1 MFGYIL
7 PPNLQAAT
15 LLTTISSP
23 TSMFAKAILAI
34 APLISEVLSPIAR
47 NIGYKVGE
55 AFGNNSQKYRDI
67 LIPAPNNS
75 SDSTEIERAK
85 QRYSQEML
93 EYAKAKNIRDNELL
107 KLTIAQ
113 TARRIELQ
121 EQQQQDRLNL
131 AALQR
136 DLMQEVQ
143 GKDIQ
148 NSQEMLEYAKAKNIR
163 DNELLKLTIAQTARR
178 IELQEQQQ
186 QDRRKLSALQRDLM
200 RELQAKDI
208 QIKLTEIQTI
218 WDKDTW
224 FSKLN
229 REETKQ
235 ILLEQQ
241 HRLLILL
248 SPPKISKRCP
258 ESFCEDLP
266 IEIRSVGDFLRQ
278 HYPQQDV
285 LRPVKFY
292 SDYFTESIGDI
303 DVERLQR
310 ILSPVPTTI
319 LYSDISDYAVTFRV
333 GFWGFLNNQEVS
345 LFSTKV
351 FDWEEAKDALLASGI
366 SEKKALR
373 MIRQLIVAIHKLL
386 AGFLADLYYLNIDPC
401 YEPQL
406 FNLKDELAENG
417 LAEEWVKPYFD
428 ILQDIQRRQGEQYE
442 QELKKLIEQVEAER
456 LSQASAK
463 AEAQHKQQIEE
474 AAKAEAQRK
483 QQIQEAS
490 AKAEAQRKQQIQEAS
505 AKAEAQ
511 RQQQIEEK
519 IIRKAY
525 SFKCVKTLNGV
536 GMSSVDCVVISPDG
550 KTFASTYSSANF
562 SQLWNIHTGELIRTF
577 SWHSGAVNCVA
588 INPNGTTLAGGSYD
602 QQIKLWNLETG
613 QEISTIKGHSFLI
626 WSLAFSP
633 DGETLASGSRDNT
646 IKLWNLKNGEEIRT
660 LTGHSE
666 SVFSVV
672 ISPDGNTLASGSYDH
687 TIKLWNLKN
696 GEEIRTLTGHSESVF
711 SVVISPDGQIIASGS
726 GDNTI
731 KLWHLK
737 TGQEIRTLSGHS
749 SSVYSV
755 AISPDGQIIASG
767 SGDNT
772 IKLWNLKTGQENRTL
787 TGHSAKVNSVSFS
800 PDGNTL
806 VSGSFDGSI
815 KIWRCDG

>member
-1 MFGYIL
+1 ML
-7 PPNLQAAT
+7 AN
-15 LLTTISSP
+15 
-23 TSMFAKAILAI
+23 AILAL
-34 APLISEVLSPIAR
+34 APYILEVLSPIAR

-55 AFGNNSQKYRDI
+55 AFGNKSQKYRDI
-67 LIPAPNNS
+67 LIPDPNNS
-75 SDSTEIERAK
+75 SDSTEIEQAK

-93 EYAKAKNIRDNELL
+93 EYAKAKNVRDNELL
-107 KLTIAQ
+107 KLTLAQ

-121 EQQQQDRLNL
+121 EQQQQDRL
-131 AALQR
+131 
-136 DLMQEVQ
+136 
-143 GKDIQ
+143 
-148 NSQEMLEYAKAKNIR
+148 
-163 DNELLKLTIAQTARR
+163 
-178 IELQEQQQ
+178 
-186 QDRRKLSALQRDLM
+186 KLSALQRDLM

-235 ILLEQQ
+235 ILLQQQ

-258 ESFCEDLP
+258 ETFCEDLP

-386 AGFLADLYYLNIDPC
+386 AGFLADLYYLNIDPG
-401 YEPQL
+401 YEPLL

-474 AAKAEAQRK
+474 AAKSEAQRK

-490 AKAEAQRKQQIQEAS
+490 AKAEAQRKQQIEEAAKAEAQRKQQIQEAS

-519 IIRKAY
+519 FLRKSH

-536 GMSSVDCVVISPDG
+536 GMSSVDCVVISPDC
-550 KTFASTYSSANF
+550 KTFASNSSANF
-562 SQLWNIHTGELIRTF
+562 SQLWNLHTGELIRTF

-613 QEISTIKGHSFLI
+613 QEISSIKGHSFLI
-626 WSLAFSP
+626 RSLAFSP
-633 DGETLASGSRDNT
+633 DGETLASGSSDNT

-672 ISPDGNTLASGSYDH
+672 ISPDGNTLVSGSYDN
-687 TIKLWNLKN
+687 TIKVWNLKTR
-696 GEEIRTLTGHSESVF
+696 EEIRTIIGHSQSVF
-711 SVVISPDGQIIASGS
+711 SVVISPDGQFIASGG

-737 TGQEIRTLSGHS
+737 TGQLTHTLTGHS
-749 SSVYSV
+749 KSVFSV
-755 AISPDGQIIASG
+755 VISPDGEILASG

-787 TGHSAKVNSVSFS
+787 TGHSAQVNSVSFS

>member
-1 MFGYIL
+1 
-7 PPNLQAAT
+7 
-15 LLTTISSP
+15 
-23 TSMFAKAILAI
+23 MFANAILAI
-34 APLISEVLSPIAR
+34 APYISEVLSPIAR
-47 NIGYKVGE
+47 NIGYKLGE
-55 AFGNNSQKYRDI
+55 AFGNQSQKYRDI
-67 LIPAPNNS
+67 LIPAPNNTS
-75 SDSTEIERAK
+75 NSTEIEQAK

-93 EYAKAKNIRDNELL
+93 EYAKAKDIRDRELL
-107 KLTIAQ
+107 KLTVAQ
-113 TARRIELQ
+113 TARRLELQ
-121 EQQQQDRLNL
+121 EQEQRDRLKL
-131 AALQR
+131 A
-136 DLMQEVQ
+136 
-143 GKDIQ
+143 
-148 NSQEMLEYAKAKNIR
+148 
-163 DNELLKLTIAQTARR
+163 
-178 IELQEQQQ
+178 
-186 QDRRKLSALQRDLM
+186 ALQRDLM

-208 QIKLTEIQTI
+208 QVKLAEIQTI

-235 ILLEQQ
+235 ILLQQQ

-258 ESFCEDLP
+258 ETFCEDLP
-266 IEIRSVGDFLRQ
+266 IEMRSVGDFLRQ

-292 SDYFTESIGDI
+292 SDYFNESIGDI

-351 FDWEEAKDALLASGI
+351 FDWEEAKDALLASGV

-373 MIRQLIVAIHKLL
+373 IIRQLIVAIHKLL
-386 AGFLADLYYLNIDPC
+386 AGFLADLYYLNIDPG
-401 YEPQL
+401 YEPLL
-406 FNLKDELAENG
+406 FKLKDELAEYG

-442 QELKKLIEQVEAER
+442 QEVKKLIEQIEAER
-456 LSQASAK
+456 QSQEAAK

-483 QQIQEAS
+483 QQIQEV
-490 AKAEAQRKQQIQEAS
+490 S

-519 IIRKAY
+519 FLRKAH

-562 SQLWNIHTGELIRTF
+562 SQLWNLHTGELIRTF
-577 SWHSGAVNCVA
+577 SGHSGAVNCVA
-588 INPNGTTLAGGSYD
+588 INHNGKILASGSYD
-602 QQIKLWNLETG
+602 KQIKLWNLETG
-613 QEISTIKGHSFLI
+613 QEFRTIKGHSFLI
-626 WSLAFSP
+626 RSLAFSP
-633 DGETLASGSRDNT
+633 DGETLASGSQDNT
-646 IKLWNLKNGEEIRT
+646 IKLWHLKNGEDIRTLTGHSYSVWSVAISPDGNTLVSGSYDNTIKVWHLKTRQEIRT
-660 LTGHSE
+660 LTGHS
-666 SVFSVV
+666 
-672 ISPDGNTLASGSYDH
+672 D
-687 TIKLWNLKN
+687 
-696 GEEIRTLTGHSESVF
+696 SVF

-731 KLWHLK
+731 KLWNLK
-737 TGQEIRTLSGHS
+737 TRQEIRTLTGHS
-749 SSVYSV
+749 DSVFSV
-755 AISPDGQIIASG
+755 VISPDGQIIASG

-772 IKLWNLKTGQENRTL
+772 IKLWNLKTRQEIRTL

-806 VSGSFDGSI
+806 VSGSFDGRI

>member
-1 MFGYIL
+1 
-7 PPNLQAAT
+7 
-15 LLTTISSP
+15 
-23 TSMFAKAILAI
+23 MFANAILAL

-47 NIGYKVGE
+47 NIGHKLGE
-55 AFGNNSQKYRDI
+55 TLSNKSQQWVEY
-67 LIPAPNNS
+67 LIPEPNQIF
-75 SDSTEIERAK
+75 SDSTEIEQAK
-85 QRYSQEML
+85 QRYSQEMI
-93 EYAKAKNIRDNELL
+93 EYAKAKDARDNELL
-107 KLTIAQ
+107 KLTVAQ

-121 EQQQQDRLNL
+121 EQEQRDRLKL
-131 AALQR
+131 A
-136 DLMQEVQ
+136 
-143 GKDIQ
+143 
-148 NSQEMLEYAKAKNIR
+148 
-163 DNELLKLTIAQTARR
+163 
-178 IELQEQQQ
+178 
-186 QDRRKLSALQRDLM
+186 ALQRDLM

-208 QIKLTEIQTI
+208 QIKLAEIQTI

-258 ESFCEDLP
+258 ETFCEDLP
-266 IEIRSVGDFLRQ
+266 IEMRSVGDFLRQ

-351 FDWEEAKDALLASGI
+351 FDWEEGKDALLASGV

-386 AGFLADLYYLNIDPC
+386 AGFLADLYYLNINPC
-401 YEPQL
+401 YEPLL
-406 FNLKDELAENG
+406 FKLKDELAQNG

-428 ILQDIQRRQGEQYE
+428 ILQDIQGRQRELYE

-456 LSQASAK
+456 QSQSSAQ
-463 AEAQHKQQIEE
+463 AEAQRQQQIEE
-474 AAKAEAQRK
+474 AAQ
-483 QQIQEAS
+483 
-490 AKAEAQRKQQIQEAS
+490 
-505 AKAEAQ
+505 AEAQ

-536 GMSSVDCVVISPDG
+536 AMSSVDCVVISPDG
-550 KTFASTYSSANF
+550 KTFASNSSGNC
-562 SQLWNIHTGELIRTF
+562 SKLWNLHTGELIRTF
-577 SWHSGAVNCVA
+577 SADSGAVYCVA
-588 INPNGTTLAGGSYD
+588 ISPHGKILASGSSD
-602 QQIKLWNLETG
+602 KQIKLWNLETG
-613 QEISTIKGHSFLI
+613 QEISTLKGHSGLI
-626 WSLAFSP
+626 RSLAFSP
-633 DGETLASGSRDNT
+633 DGETLVSGSGDHT
-646 IKLWNLKNGEEIRT
+646 IRLWNLKTKQEIRT
-660 LTGHSE
+660 LTGHSNLVM
-666 SVFSVV
+666 SVA
-672 ISPDGNTLASGSYDH
+672 ISPDGETIASGSWDKTIKLWSLKTRQEICTFTGHSESVYSVAFSPDGQILASGSGDK
-687 TIKLWNLKN
+687 TIKLWNLKTTQ
-696 GEEIRTLTGHSESVF
+696 EICTLTGHSHGVF
-711 SVVISPDGQIIASGS
+711 SLVISPEGQIIASGS
-726 GDNTI
+726 N
-731 KLWHLK
+731 
-737 TGQEIRTLSGHS
+737 
-749 SSVYSV
+749 
-755 AISPDGQIIASG
+755 
-767 SGDNT
+767 DNT

-806 VSGSFDGSI
+806 VSGSNGGSI

>member
-1 MFGYIL
+1 
-7 PPNLQAAT
+7 
-15 LLTTISSP
+15 
-23 TSMFAKAILAI
+23 MFANAILAI
-34 APLISEVLSPIAR
+34 APYISEVLSPIAR
-47 NIGYKVGE
+47 NIGYKLGE

-67 LIPAPNNS
+67 LIPPPNNS

-93 EYAKAKNIRDNELL
+93 EYAKAKDTRDRELL
-107 KLTIAQ
+107 KLTVAQ
-113 TARRIELQ
+113 TARRLELQ
-121 EQQQQDRLNL
+121 EQEQRDRLKL
-131 AALQR
+131 A
-136 DLMQEVQ
+136 
-143 GKDIQ
+143 
-148 NSQEMLEYAKAKNIR
+148 
-163 DNELLKLTIAQTARR
+163 
-178 IELQEQQQ
+178 
-186 QDRRKLSALQRDLM
+186 ALQRDLM

-208 QIKLTEIQTI
+208 QVKLAEIQTI

-235 ILLEQQ
+235 ILLQQQ

-258 ESFCEDLP
+258 ETFCEDLP
-266 IEIRSVGDFLRQ
+266 IEMRSVGDFLRQ

-351 FDWEEAKDALLASGI
+351 FDWEEAKDALLASGV
-366 SEKKALR
+366 SETKALR
-373 MIRQLIVAIHKLL
+373 IIRQLIVAIHKLL
-386 AGFLADLYYLNIDPC
+386 AGFLADLYYLNIDPG

-406 FNLKDELAENG
+406 FNLKDELAEDG

-442 QELKKLIEQVEAER
+442 QELKKLMEQVEAER
-456 LSQASAK
+456 KSQK
-463 AEAQHKQQIEE
+463 G
-474 AAKAEAQRK
+474 
-483 QQIQEAS
+483 
-490 AKAEAQRKQQIQEAS
+490 

-511 RQQQIEEK
+511 RQHQIEEK
-519 IIRKAY
+519 IIRKAH

-536 GMSSVDCVVISPDG
+536 GMPSVDCVVISPDG
-550 KTFASTYSSANF
+550 KTFASNSSGNC
-562 SQLWNIHTGELIRTF
+562 SKLCNLHTGELIGNF
-577 SWHSGAVNCVA
+577 SGHSGAVYCVA
-588 INPNGTTLAGGSYD
+588 INPNGTILASGSYD
-602 QQIKLWNLETG
+602 KQIKLRNLETG
-613 QEISTIKGHSFLI
+613 QEFRTIKGHSSLI
-626 WSLAFSP
+626 RSLAFSP
-633 DGETLASGSRDNT
+633 DGETLASGSQDNT
-646 IKLWNLKNGEEIRT
+646 IKLWNLKNGQEIRT
-660 LTGHSE
+660 LTGHSY
-666 SVFSVV
+666 SVCSVA
-672 ISPDGNTLASGSYDH
+672 ISPDGNTLVSGSYDNTIKLWH
-687 TIKLWNLKN
+687 LKTGQEIRTLTGHSQLVFSVVISSDGQIIASASRDNTIKLWNRKT
-696 GEEIRTLTGHSESVF
+696 GQEIRTLTGHSESVF

-731 KLWHLK
+731 KLW
-737 TGQEIRTLSGHS
+737 
-749 SSVYSV
+749 
-755 AISPDGQIIASG
+755 
-767 SGDNT
+767 
-772 IKLWNLKTGQENRTL
+772 NLKNGDTIFTL
-787 TGHSAKVNSVSFS
+787 KGHSARVNSVCFS

-806 VSGSFDGSI
+806 VSGSNDGSI

>member
-1 MFGYIL
+1 MLKFNLKSNQCRISGSH
-7 PPNLQAAT
+7 PNYTFQHPAT

-34 APLISEVLSPIAR
+34 APYILEVLSPIAR

-55 AFGNNSQKYRDI
+55 AFGNKSQKYRDI
-67 LIPAPNNS
+67 LIPDPNNS

-93 EYAKAKNIRDNELL
+93 EYAKAKNVRDNELL

-121 EQQQQDRLNL
+121 EQQQQDRL
-131 AALQR
+131 
-136 DLMQEVQ
+136 
-143 GKDIQ
+143 
-148 NSQEMLEYAKAKNIR
+148 
-163 DNELLKLTIAQTARR
+163 
-178 IELQEQQQ
+178 
-186 QDRRKLSALQRDLM
+186 KLSALQRDLM

-258 ESFCEDLP
+258 ETFCEDLP
-266 IEIRSVGDFLRQ
+266 IEMRSVGDFLRQ

-406 FNLKDELAENG
+406 FNLKDELAQDG
-417 LAEEWVKPYFD
+417 LAEELVKPYFD

-463 AEAQHKQQIEE
+463 AEAQRKQQIEE

-483 QQIQEAS
+483 QQIQEVS
-490 AKAEAQRKQQIQEAS
+490 AKAES
-505 AKAEAQ
+505 Q

-519 IIRKAY
+519 FLRKSH

-536 GMSSVDCVVISPDG
+536 GMSSFDCVVISPDG
-550 KTFASTYSSANF
+550 KTFASNSSANF
-562 SQLWNIHTGELIRTF
+562 SQLWNLHTGELIRTF

-613 QEISTIKGHSFLI
+613 QEISSIKGHSFLI

-633 DGETLASGSRDNT
+633 DGETLASGSQDNT

-672 ISPDGNTLASGSYDH
+672 ISPDGNTLVSGSYDN
-687 TIKLWNLKN
+687 TIKVWNLKTRQ
-696 GEEIRTLTGHSESVF
+696 EIRTLTGHSDSVF
-711 SVVISPDGQIIASGS
+711 SVVISPDGQILASGS

-737 TGQEIRTLSGHS
+737 TRQEI
-749 SSVYSV
+749 
-755 AISPDGQIIASG
+755 
-767 SGDNT
+767 
-772 IKLWNLKTGQENRTL
+772 RTL

-806 VSGSFDGSI
+806 VSGSFDGRI

>member
-1 MFGYIL
+1 MLKFNLKSNQCRISASH
-7 PPNLQAAT
+7 PNYTFQHPAT
-15 LLTTISSP
+15 LLTTTSSP
-23 TSMFAKAILAI
+23 TSMIAKAIFAI
-34 APLISEVLSPIAR
+34 APYISEVLSPIAR

-67 LIPAPNNS
+67 LIPDPNNS
-75 SDSTEIERAK
+75 SDSTEIEQAK

-93 EYAKAKNIRDNELL
+93 EYAKAKNVRDNELL

-121 EQQQQDRLNL
+121 EQQQQDRL
-131 AALQR
+131 
-136 DLMQEVQ
+136 
-143 GKDIQ
+143 
-148 NSQEMLEYAKAKNIR
+148 
-163 DNELLKLTIAQTARR
+163 
-178 IELQEQQQ
+178 
-186 QDRRKLSALQRDLM
+186 KLSALQRDLM

-258 ESFCEDLP
+258 ETFCEDLP
-266 IEIRSVGDFLRQ
+266 IEMRSVGDFLRQ

-401 YEPQL
+401 YEPLL

-442 QELKKLIEQVEAER
+442 EELKKLIEQVEAER

-463 AEAQHKQQIEE
+463 AEAQRKQQIRE

-490 AKAEAQRKQQIQEAS
+490 AKAEAQYQQ
-505 AKAEAQ
+505 K
-511 RQQQIEEK
+511 IEEK
-519 IIRKAY
+519 IIRKAH

-536 GMSSVDCVVISPDG
+536 AMSSVDCVVISPDG
-550 KTFASTYSSANF
+550 KTFASNCSK
-562 SQLWNIHTGELIRTF
+562 LWNLHTGELIRTF
-577 SWHSGAVNCVA
+577 SGNSVAVYCVA
-588 INPNGTTLAGGSYD
+588 INQNGTILASGSYD
-602 QQIKLWNLETG
+602 RKIKLWNLETG
-613 QEISTIKGHSFLI
+613 QEFRTIQGHSSLI
-626 WSLAFSP
+626 RSLAFSP
-633 DGETLASGSRDNT
+633 DGETLASGSQ
-646 IKLWNLKNGEEIRT
+646 
-660 LTGHSE
+660 
-666 SVFSVV
+666 
-672 ISPDGNTLASGSYDH
+672 DH

-696 GEEIRTLTGHSESVF
+696 G
-711 SVVISPDGQIIASGS
+711 
-726 GDNTI
+726 
-731 KLWHLK
+731 
-737 TGQEIRTLSGHS
+737 QEIRTLPRHS

-755 AISPDGQIIASG
+755 AISPDGQTLASGSGDKTIQLWNLKNGYTICSLRGHSSSVSSVTISPDGQTIASGSYDHTLKLWNLKTDQEIRTLRGHSDYVNSVVISPDGQIIASG

-772 IKLWNLKTGQENRTL
+772 IKLWNLKTGQEIRTL

-806 VSGSFDGSI
+806 VSGSNDGRI